1 MKFANFKGA
10 VAALALVAMTG
21 TAQAEDWEPSGPIKM
36 MVAFQAGGGVDTM
49 ARLLAEELSARQGW
63 EIIPENLPGKGGATM
78 AAALTG
84 EPADG
89 LSIGVTVDEAMT
101 YGVQAIRNP
110 GYDLDGFDYLST
122 ITGTQMA
129 VIAKSDRGWTDL
141 GDVIEA
147 AKAGETITFGAMSP
161 MLADAIY
168 IIGKTNDVEFTTV
181 MVKGG
186 KGGLNGVVADDLDVA
201 WAAGV
206 QTPGVNAGDLVNLVS
221 AENGP
226 LKISPDAPMMSE
238 YNVPFIF
245 GSRFIVTAPAG
256 LPEDAKAA
264 YMDAIADILNDP
276 ESKVSAFAN
285 RAFSGPIV
293 EQGDDLRASVDALHD
308 SYGQLLEA
316 TAE

>member
-1 MKFANFKGA
+1 MNFAILKGA
-10 VAALALVAMTG
+10 VAALALVTMTG
-21 TAQAEDWEPSGPIKM
+21 TVQAEDWKPSGPIKM

-78 AAALTG
+78 AAELNG

-110 GYDLDGFDYLST
+110 GYTLEDFDYIST

-129 VIAKSDRGWTDL
+129 VIAKSSRGWTDL

-168 IIGKTNDVEFTTV
+168 IIGKNNGVEFTTV

-206 QTPGVNAGDLVNLVS
+206 QTPGVKAGDIVNLVS
-221 AENGP
+221 AEADK
-226 LKISPDAPMMSE
+226 LSISPDAPMMSE

-245 GSRFIVTAPAG
+245 GSKFIVTAPAG
-256 LPEDAKAA
+256 LPDEVKTA
-264 YMDAIADILNDP
+264 YMNAIADILNDP
-276 ESKVSAFAN
+276 ESKVSSFAN
-285 RAFSGPIV
+285 KAFSGPIV
-293 EQGDDLRASVDALHD
+293 VQGEDLRGAVDALYE
-308 SYGQLLEA
+308 SYGALLDA
-316 TAE
+316 TAS

>member
-10 VAALALVAMTG
+10 VAALALVALTG
-21 TAQAEDWEPSGPIKM
+21 TAQAEDWKPSGPIKM

-63 EIIPENLPGKGGATM
+63 DIIPENLPGKGGATM
-78 AAALTG
+78 AAELKD

-89 LSIGVTVDEAMT
+89 LSIGVTVDEATT

-110 GYDLDGFDYLST
+110 GYTIEDFDYIST
-122 ITGTQMA
+122 ITGTQMG
-129 VIAKSDRGWTDL
+129 VIAKSSRGWKNL
-141 GDVIEA
+141 GDVIDA
-147 AKAGETITFGAMSP
+147 AKAGEKITFGAMSP

-168 IIGKTNDVEFTTV
+168 IIGKNNGVEFTTV

-206 QTPGVNAGDLVNLVS
+206 QTPGVKAGDIVNLVS
-221 AENGP
+221 AEASP
-226 LKISPDAPMMSE
+226 LKISPDAPMVSD
-238 YNVPFIF
+238 YNVPFVF
-245 GSRFIVTAPAG
+245 GSKFIVTAPAG
-256 LPEDAKAA
+256 LPDDVKAT
-264 YMDAIADILNDP
+264 YMAAIADILNDP

-285 RAFSGPIV
+285 KAFSGPVVI
-293 EQGDDLRASVDALHD
+293 QGDDLRSAVDALYE
-308 SYGQLLEA
+308 SYGTLLDA
-316 TAE
+316 TAG